1 MPFSFWYRVSECSYI
16 ANNVFQWRLNTR
28 ILLLKCA
35 CFGPCFSWLLK
46 NLSSHPIILHI
57 LFSFSDLYVL
67 HTNLFPKYWALCE
80 AQSHLGPIP
89 ESISWDARNCS
100 NLRLN
105 LLWWW
110 RMKKQD
116 TGTEMLRLGK
126 LCSLIG
132 TYHPFSKSTHGA
144 GEMAQC
150 LRAPTALLK
159 VLSSNP
165 CNHMLAY
172 NHL

>member
-1 MPFSFWYRVSECSYI
+1 MQGHCSW
-16 ANNVFQWRLNTR
+16 NVPALV
-28 ILLLKCA
+28 
-35 CFGPCFSWLLK
+35 FSW
-46 NLSSHPIILHI
+46 S
-57 LFSFSDLYVL
+57 SFSLTAEETCLLIQLISISNSVFLICMYYILICFQNIEHFVK
-67 HTNLFPKYWALCE
+67 PSA
-80 AQSHLGPIP
+80 LGPIP
-89 ESISWDARNCS
+89 ESCSWDARNCS
-100 NLRLN
+100 NLRLT

-165 CNHMLAY
+165 CNHMLTY